1 MENVAKIVSITYKP
15 ERIEPQPPDFYAR
28 IPVESANLV
37 VGRGIEGDRK
47 GSHPKR
53 QLNIMAAETIAQL
66 TTEGYETA
74 PGQLGEQIVISGI
87 AIETLPVGTVLQI
100 GDSACIE
107 IFEMRNGCDRFQ
119 HIQGHPKALTVGR
132 LGAIGGVVTAGTIRV
147 GDSVTVRQPDVV
159 KS

>member
-1 MENVAKIVSITYKP
+1 MNTTATIVSIAYKP
-15 ERIEPQPPDFYAR
+15 EGIEPQPPDFYAR
-28 IPVESANLV
+28 VPVETANLV

-47 GSHPKR
+47 GHHPKR

-66 TTEGYETA
+66 TTEGYQTA
-74 PGQLGEQIVISGI
+74 PGQLGEQIVISGLT
-87 AIETLPVGTVLQI
+87 IETLPIGTVLEI
-100 GDSACIE
+100 GDSACVE

-147 GDSVTVRQPDVV
+147 GDPVKVRQPDVV
-159 KS
+159 EP